1 LKHQALHSFAQEVGQ
16 IPEVKKLSASMQDYL
31 EAILELEESEDTVR
45 VTDIANKLQIAKA
58 SVNQTINKFKKKGL
72 VRQQIYGPVELTREG
87 RHLAEKIRQTHQKI
101 KQFLIEV
108 LGVEPEIAE
117 EDACRMEHAVSA
129 HTMERL
135 TDFLS
140 NYGDSKDQ
148 SQASADK

>member
-1 LKHQALHSFAQEVGQ
+1 
-16 IPEVKKLSASMQDYL
+16 MQDYL

-72 VRQQIYGPVELTREG
+72 VCADIWACGINQEG
-87 RHLAEKIRQTHQKI
+87 RYLAEKIRQTHLKI

-108 LGVEPEIAE
+108 LEVEPEIAE

-140 NYGDSKDQ
+140 SYGDSKDQ
-148 SQASADK
+148 GQASEDK

>member
-1 LKHQALHSFAQEVGQ
+1 M
-16 IPEVKKLSASMQDYL
+16 PEVKKLSASMQDYL

-87 RHLAEKIRQTHQKI
+87 RYLAEKIRQTHLKI

-108 LGVEPEIAE
+108 LEVEPEIAE

-140 NYGDSKDQ
+140 SYGDSKDQ
-148 SQASADK
+148 GQASADK